1 MDFKLHLEKAW
12 RLMLENILSLIFMT
26 LVMLVISFCTL
37 GILCPVTMA
46 GYMESILL
54 LVRDGREPKIQDLF
68 SQMHLFL
75 PLLGFG
81 IIVFILVM
89 IGFLVLI
96 LPGIIIALLISFACL
111 YMIPLMVDKK
121 MGLID
126 ACKKSSS
133 MTFKGGLLEQIIVFI
148 LYAAALALGSS
159 IFIGILVTQPFAT
172 IFLLSVYNEQADSAT
187 LIKTGE
193 NQSQ

>member
-26 LVMLVISFCTL
+26 LVMLVVSFCTL
-37 GILCPVTMA
+37 GILGPVTMA

-68 SQMHLFL
+68 SQMHLFF

-89 IGFLVLI
+89 IGFLLLI
-96 LPGIIIALLISFACL
+96 LPGIIIALFISFTCL

-126 ACKKSSS
+126 ACKKSGS
-133 MTFKGGLLEQIIVFI
+133 MTLKGELLEQIIVFI

-172 IFLLSVYNEQADSAT
+172 IFLLSAYDEQTDSAA
-187 LIKTGE
+187 LIEIGE
-193 NQSQ
+193 NQS